1 MGEQVGFGL
10 GLVGVAEEVF
20 QELGFFSGESDTVH
34 GAIVGVITEVGE
46 SEQVLGLKGRAA
58 TERLDAS
65 DQLGGFERFGE
76 IVIGAGF

>member
-1 MGEQVGFGL
+1 MGFGL

-20 QELGFFSGESDTVH
+20 QELGFLSGESDTVH
-34 GAIVGVITEVGE
+34 SAIVGVITEVGE
-46 SEQVLGLKGRAA
+46 SEQTLGLKGRAA

-65 DQLGGFERFGE
+65 NQLGGFERLGE